1 MEDWRTQTLEALETG
16 PTLELSL
23 VELVV
28 MASEC
33 SEDGSEI
40 SDLVDGLIDS
50 GRVAVRV
57 AA

>member
-1 MEDWRTQTLEALETG
+1 MEEWRTQTLEALKSTQA
-16 PTLELSL
+16 LELSL

-28 MASEC
+28 LASEC